1 MFYCIL
7 YRQDTKEWISIN
19 LNMKLIFPNVNAP
32 FPILARAALGFFKIL
47 ENPLMMSLILSYI
60 ALLW

>member
-1 MFYCIL
+1 
-7 YRQDTKEWISIN
+7 
-19 LNMKLIFPNVNAP
+19 MKIKAVVPYVNAP

-60 ALLW
+60 ALLWWGITTLMDCSTA